1 MAKTNLSK
9 ALSTAKSVLGKHAP
23 GILTGIGVAG
33 MITTTIFAV
42 KATPKALRLL
52 EEKKNELETDKLTL
66 KETVATTWKCYLPA
80 AATCAVSTTCIIGA
94 SSVNARRNAV
104 LTTAYKLSETAF
116 HEYRENVVEA
126 VGEKKE
132 RAIRERLSQKRL
144 DQNPVS
150 KSEVVITERGN
161 TLFCES
167 TSKRYFKSD
176 INYINKCVNTLNHR
190 MISDMSGSISLN
202 DFYYEIGLSSTSLGD
217 ILGWNVVDG
226 TIEID
231 LVPGKDDSGNPCLVI
246 EYERPP
252 KYEFE

>member
-1 MAKTNLSK
+1 MEKPNISK
-9 ALSTAKSVLGKHAP
+9 ALKTVKSSLGKHAP
-23 GILTGIGVAG
+23 GILTGIGIAG
-33 MITTTIFAV
+33 MITTTILAV
-42 KATPKALRLL
+42 KATPKALKLL
-52 EEKKNELETDKLTL
+52 EEKKTELETDKLTL

-94 SSVNARRNAV
+94 SSVSARRNAV

-116 HEYRENVVEA
+116 HEYRESVVES

-132 RAIRERLSQKRL
+132 RAIREKLSQKRL
-144 DQNPVS
+144 DRNPVS
-150 KSEVVITERGN
+150 KSEVILTERGN

-167 TSKRYFKSD
+167 TSKRYFRSD
-176 INYINKCVNTLNHR
+176 INHINKCINNLNYR

-202 DFYYEIGLSSTSLGD
+202 DLYYEIGLSSTSLGD
-217 ILGWNVVDG
+217 VLGWNIVNG
-226 TIEID
+226 KIEID
-231 LVPGKDDSGNPCLVI
+231 LVAGKDDEGNPCLVI

>member
-1 MAKTNLSK
+1 LTKPNFSK
-9 ALSTAKSVLGKHAP
+9 ALTSAKNYLSKHAP
-23 GILTGIGVAG
+23 GILTGIGTAG
-33 MITTTIFAV
+33 MITTTILAV

-52 EEKKNELETDKLTL
+52 EEKKSELETDKLTL
-66 KETVATTWKCYLPA
+66 KETVATTWKCYAPA
-80 AATCAVSTTCIIGA
+80 AATCALSATCIIGA

-116 HEYRENVVEA
+116 QEYRESVVDA

-132 RAIRERLSQKRL
+132 RAIRENLSQKRL
-144 DQNPVS
+144 DQHPVS
-150 KSEVVITERGN
+150 RSEVILTEKGN

-176 INYINKCVNTLNHR
+176 IDHINKVVNALNKR
-190 MISDMSGSISLN
+190 MISDMTGSISLN

-217 ILGWNVVDG
+217 ALGWNVVDG
-226 TIEID
+226 LIEIE
-231 LVPGKDDSGNPCLVI
+231 LTAGKADDGNPCLVI

-252 KYEFE
+252 KYDFE

>member
-1 MAKTNLSK
+1 MEKPNISK
-9 ALSTAKSVLGKHAP
+9 ALKTVKSSLGKHAP
-23 GILTGIGVAG
+23 GILTGIGIAG
-33 MITTTIFAV
+33 MITTTILAV
-42 KATPKALRLL
+42 KATPKALKLL
-52 EEKKNELETDKLTL
+52 EEKKTELETDKLTF

-94 SSVNARRNAV
+94 SSVSARRNAV

-116 HEYRENVVEA
+116 HEYRDSVVES

-132 RAIRERLSQKRL
+132 RAIREKLSQKRL

-150 KSEVVITERGN
+150 KSEVILTERGN

-176 INYINKCVNTLNHR
+176 INYINKSVNALNKR

-217 ILGWNVVDG
+217 VLGWNVVDG
-226 TIEID
+226 LIEIE
-231 LVPGKDDSGNPCLVI
+231 LVAGKDDEGNPCLVI

>member
-1 MAKTNLSK
+1 MTKPNFSK
-9 ALSTAKSVLGKHAP
+9 ALRGVRGYLSKHAP
-23 GILTGIGVAG
+23 GILTGIGTAG
-33 MITTTIFAV
+33 MITTTILAV
-42 KATPKALRLL
+42 KATPKALRML
-52 EEKKNELETDKLTL
+52 EDKKDELETDKLTL
-66 KETVATTWKCYLPA
+66 KQTVATTWKCYAPA
-80 AATCAVSTTCIIGA
+80 AATCVVSATCIIGA

-116 HEYRENVVEA
+116 HEYRESVIEA

-132 RAIRERLSQKRL
+132 RAIREKISQKRL

-150 KSEVVITERGN
+150 KSEVIMTERGN

-176 INYINKCVNTLNHR
+176 INYINKCVNSLNKR
-190 MISDMSGSISLN
+190 MISDMTGAISLN

-217 ILGWNVVDG
+217 VLGWNISDG
-226 TIEID
+226 LIEID
-231 LVPGKDDSGNPCLVI
+231 LVAGKNDEGNPCLVI

-252 KYEFE
+252 RYGFE